1 MLVARSS
8 PYVQLP
14 DGTQQPW
21 TAFTTVI
28 YIIHDAW
35 RLGLTGDYIM
45 TDRKLYVTSCTL
57 AVGITSA
64 NKLY

>member
-1 MLVARSS
+1 MLIAQSS

-14 DGTQQPW
+14 DSTQQPW
-21 TAFTTVI
+21 TGFTTVI

-35 RLGLTGDYIM
+35 RLGLNGDYII
-45 TDRKLYVTSCTL
+45 TDRELHVTSSTL
-57 AVGITSA
+57 AVGISPA